1 MMGRLEAGQERL
13 FYHFRLEDQVPANHL
28 LRKLDA
34 LLDLDMVRKQLEPF
48 YSEIGRPSVDPELMI
63 RMLLIG
69 YCYSIRSERR
79 LCDEVRF
86 NLAYRWF
93 CGLGLEA
100 AVPPKAD
107 SESRGHLGAHSLGCN
122 GRATTPAWL
131 PTCVMTRSPRTVP
144 QHFGQPQPL
153 RLPPVQNLLHEVGR
167 QASERQEPQASVTP
181 AAPRGATLP
190 LRSRCAPLAERPD
203 EGIAN
208 RGGPA
213 LHELIAAG

>member
-34 LLDLDMVRKQLEPF
+34 LLDLDLVRKQLEPF

-93 CGLGLEA
+93 SGLA
-100 AVPPKAD
+100 SKRQCRTIRR
-107 SESRGHLGAHSLGCN
+107 SRSTAM
-122 GRATTPAWL
+122 A
-131 PTCVMTRSPRTVP
+131 
-144 QHFGQPQPL
+144 
-153 RLPPVQNLLHEVGR
+153 
-167 QASERQEPQASVTP
+167 ASVR
-181 AAPRGATLP
+181 APRFGWCSRAWW
-190 LRSRCAPLAERPD
+190 RCA
-203 EGIAN
+203 
-208 RGGPA
+208 
-213 LHELIAAG
+213 

>member
-34 LLDLDMVRKQLEPF
+34 LLDLEMVREQLEPF

-100 AVPPKAD
+100 
-107 SESRGHLGAHSLGCN
+107 
-122 GRATTPAWL
+122 
-131 PTCVMTRSPRTVP
+131 TVP
-144 QHFGQPQPL
+144 HHLDVLGQPPWPL
-153 RLPPVQNLLHEVGR
+153 P
-167 QASERQEPQASVTP
+167 
-181 AAPRGATLP
+181 
-190 LRSRCAPLAERPD
+190 
-203 EGIAN
+203 
-208 RGGPA
+208 
-213 LHELIAAG
+213 

>member
-34 LLDLDMVRKQLEPF
+34 LLDLDLVRKQLEPF

-100 AVPPKAD
+100 AVQKYHGQASRGRWYPKGTFARAGLKAQRSVRHALGAASD
-107 SESRGHLGAHSLGCN
+107 HHGQQVSQMLTGPRSWIRPYAAESRLAKD
-122 GRATTPAWL
+122 R
-131 PTCVMTRSPRTVP
+131 
-144 QHFGQPQPL
+144 GQPGDAVSC
-153 RLPPVQNLLHEVGR
+153 RLDHQRAANHLVLGVGPGR
-167 QASERQEPQASVTP
+167 
-181 AAPRGATLP
+181 PR
-190 LRSRCAPLAERPD
+190 
-203 EGIAN
+203 
-208 RGGPA
+208 
-213 LHELIAAG
+213 

>member
-34 LLDLDMVRKQLEPF
+34 LLDLDLTRNQLEPF

-93 CGLGLEA
+93 CGLGLEE
-100 AVPPKAD
+100 AVPHH
-107 SESRGHLGAHSLGCN
+107 STFSVNRHGRFRESDAFRLVFESVVATCMKVGLVAGEILWQDATRAAHVLNIIAQIYQGVAVDDRLGEIETRLAAIKPN
-122 GRATTPAWL
+122 GSAGRE
-131 PTCVMTRSPRTVP
+131 
-144 QHFGQPQPL
+144 
-153 RLPPVQNLLHEVGR
+153 LH
-167 QASERQEPQASVTP
+167 A
-181 AAPRGATLP
+181 
-190 LRSRCAPLAERPD
+190 
-203 EGIAN
+203 
-208 RGGPA
+208 
-213 LHELIAAG
+213 